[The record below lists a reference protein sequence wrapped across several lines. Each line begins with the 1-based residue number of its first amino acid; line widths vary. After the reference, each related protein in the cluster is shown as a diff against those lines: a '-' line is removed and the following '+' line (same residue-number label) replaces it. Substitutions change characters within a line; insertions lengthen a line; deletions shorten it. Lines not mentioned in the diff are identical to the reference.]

1 MDLSA
6 TSLYLLRVDQLRIE
20 CVKRG
25 LVSSGSVRLLRR
37 RLREFLRN
45 SEMGGDDV
53 YEHEQAAAAVDAGSF
68 NVSMHNGPAENNNSG
83 TNGSNYSPVLMGLV
97 KQIPPL
103 LSEKPEEILKFFV
116 RVQEMYKL
124 GLADDRTFIMLILPL
139 LPAGVLQFF
148 GVCLQQGN
156 TWAVCKA
163 KLIDEY
169 FPHFIRERLVR
180 ELIVFNLHQEGEP
193 LRAYFDQVFQNAEFL
208 RYEATEEQLVQR
220 VIMNLHPSTLNL
232 VSLVNTPKSRR
243 ELAVMASLVEEQSAV
258 LNERQRALRVNPN
271 PDRARGRPPDL
282 VVKNGP
288 VSRRPVKCW
297 DCGRIGHVRGNCP
310 GR

>member
-25 LVSSGSVRLLRR
+25 LASSGSVRLLRG
-37 RLREFLRN
+37 RLREYLRN
-45 SEMGGDDV
+45 LEMGGDEV
-53 YEHEQAAAAVDAGSF
+53 YDHEQAAAAVDAGNF
-68 NVSMHNGPAENNNSG
+68 NVSMHNGPGENNNSG
-83 TNGSNYSPVLMGLV
+83 INGNNYSSVLMGLV

-116 RVQEMYKL
+116 RVEEMYKL
-124 GLADDRTFIMLILPL
+124 GLTDDRAFIMLILPL

-148 GVCLQQGN
+148 GICLQQGN

-163 KLIDEY
+163 KLVDKY

-180 ELIVFNLHQEGEP
+180 ELIVFNFHQEGEP

-208 RYEATEEQLVQR
+208 LYEATEEQLVQR
-220 VIMNLHPSTLNL
+220 VIMNLHPSILNL
-232 VSLVNTPKSRR
+232 VSLVNTP
-243 ELAVMASLVEEQSAV
+243 
-258 LNERQRALRVNPN
+258 
-271 PDRARGRPPDL
+271 
-282 VVKNGP
+282 
-288 VSRRPVKCW
+288 
-297 DCGRIGHVRGNCP
+297 
-310 GR
+310 